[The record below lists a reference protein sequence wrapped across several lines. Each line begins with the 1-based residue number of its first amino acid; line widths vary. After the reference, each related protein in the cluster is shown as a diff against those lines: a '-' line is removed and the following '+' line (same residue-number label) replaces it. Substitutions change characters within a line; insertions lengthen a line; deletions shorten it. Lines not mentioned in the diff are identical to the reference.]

1 MQSHNQKKQ
10 QYVTAGRYHQST
22 KGYPPYFHPPAS
34 GDVGGFGGGPGG
46 AAGTSLRLNQYSA
59 THPPPAAA
67 PQPPQGPPQL
77 RAQTQPPPHN
87 PHNATAGAPSAPH
100 SQQHHTTHTHATLS
114 QHSQHHPVL
123 QSGGV
128 GGHGTGGVG
137 TGVGQVGGVPPGPS
151 PAPPGPPHEISPQ
164 TLPPGSTQSI
174 QQGSGG
180 SLPVVSAH
188 NMMYPATTQNQPQGP
203 QPNAQ
208 GQFYPHHGGP
218 NAPPH
223 LHSTGQPRQVTLAHS
238 QHMNFPVMAPNMI
251 PFYTSSPP
259 SNVVYQIP
267 PFQTMGPPRQ
277 ATPQPGQFHG
287 SPMPPQTHPQPP
299 FQTMQYTPQGGK
311 HESAALAPMAFR
323 QPQPVFYPSTTQQ
336 QQLKPTGPTFHR
348 ERKLLAIVDP
358 TTGKNILDDIHNE
371 KADSNKS
378 SESSASNTPAPSGTP
393 PNKAEQVDIAAQFA
407 AEVAKKAAEED
418 TMVTETLESVGRTN
432 KQSENSSSNI
442 IISDNRETKEQLR
455 NSIGNTVE
463 IVNSESMDSGVGKTV
478 PETIEVI
485 KPTSKADTTQV
496 PAFQPIS
503 SQPASGVQT
512 PMMLPQMPQQVPMQQ
527 VQQQQIPQPVSQ
539 QPPMQVLPPP
549 PSQVSQQ
556 PPAQVPQQGSQQ
568 PPQQKPQQ
576 QPSQPL
582 QPSQQQSLSNQLAQQ
597 APHKQKS
604 PSPQQNIKAP
614 QLNAMPSH
622 APQPA
627 HQPPPPEQVSS
638 LPKQHQQP
646 LMSSPPPQTPQ
657 QCVPVNDMECKIEN
671 VSPVMV
677 PVQNEVP
684 IKPEPTLP
692 VKQGSPKPQVSTM
705 PPALPTEEE
714 MTTETQTAQS
724 KRRGGPREENT
735 PARENVEENV
745 LPAQPQKTSSPPAF
759 QPPSKPSSQAAQN
772 SKELEK
778 KSEPAQLQSSS
789 TPPPSQQSSSQP
801 PSKEATPQPARSPSP
816 SEESKS
822 ERSSKERDINC
833 VEVEVNNIHEDDE
846 KKDGRP
852 QLKYSYKDD
861 QWSPLNPD
869 GKRQY
874 DRRFLL
880 ELQNNP
886 LSLKKPESLPNLEV
900 VRDGPGRHKPFDP
913 RGPVSHIGGG
923 PDFTPDYVKPAVI
936 GNKQSRPGVGRNH
949 SQQRRPGEPG
959 GGQVSRGRGGP
970 GKVIVIPLSAGRE
983 PKLKTVENAWK
994 PSVMDNKAVSDEQ
1007 AATEEVVKRMRGI
1020 LNKLTPEKFEKL
1032 VGTVKLMP
1040 IDTTERL
1047 SAVIDLI
1054 FEKAVDEQGFSSTY
1068 ANLCQVLSKMSVR
1081 GEGTDDGKSDVKFRN
1096 LIINKCQKEF
1106 EKDNMELIKKQR
1118 MKEIEANSD
1127 TEKKI
1132 ELQAKWEYD
1141 ETKLRQRS
1149 VGNIRFIG
1157 ELYKLRMLTSPIMM
1171 RIIGTLLT
1179 KRDEES
1185 LECLCKL
1192 LTTIG
1197 KILETQCAQQ
1207 LKPKEE
1213 LDKQFKL
1220 MQKIVSDRLTNSR
1233 VRFLMMDVIDLRG
1246 NNWIPR
1252 REDNKPKTKA
1262 EVHEE
1267 VKREEF
1273 EQQIA
1278 LANTPNRRDDRDRDR
1293 DRDRKRSRDN
1303 RGTPM
1308 SDSDGWNT
1316 VASTKSR
1323 TFDSSRLKNTFNRPG
1338 ASESKEVILR
1348 GVGFGNW
1355 ARGSSGGGLKD
1366 HDDVKQQENRFNVLG
1381 DSMGG
1386 APISGDNRR
1395 GAPMGRL
1402 APGGGPPRQGVF
1414 GSKSMPPPSNEKE
1427 SALSYV
1433 KKFVGNDRSKSTSRP
1448 ESRENSVP
1456 RENEALKGPAT
1467 IDPQAAEKFSIAII
1481 EEYAHN
1487 VDVDDAKL
1495 WIRERFSSSTIKYF
1509 VQYSLEWVLDRDET
1523 KRKRV
1528 GQLYHD
1534 LVIESLLSIENFLEG
1549 VQETLSMTEDYAIDI
1564 PRVCDYFGE
1573 IFAPCLNDNA
1583 VSLQRLLEMS
1593 KYANSESATVFACI
1607 IAKAATLMSP
1617 NKVADLWN
1625 GSGLSWSDIVP
1636 ANTNVDDF
1644 LAKQHV
1650 EFTVDR
1656 SKSASSS
1663 VSSNSSG
1670 WDPQKVEAEFLKLF
1684 KRASNA
1690 EIFDWIEANIG
1701 NDAKTSKFIRA
1712 LVTALVESQAMT
1724 SSDGS
1729 SIRATEEFETKMKNR
1744 LTVVRRYVDSSDKLE
1759 LQCIYA
1765 LQALSVKHQH
1775 PPGLLEKCF
1784 NAFYD
1789 SEVVSEEA
1797 FDEWLKSND
1806 PEEQEGKGVCV
1817 ASVKSFMRWL
1827 KEAETEES
1835 ENQA

>member
-1 MQSHNQKKQ
+1 M
-10 QYVTAGRYHQST
+10 
-22 KGYPPYFHPPAS
+22 
-34 GDVGGFGGGPGG
+34 
-46 AAGTSLRLNQYSA
+46 
-59 THPPPAAA
+59 
-67 PQPPQGPPQL
+67 
-77 RAQTQPPPHN
+77 
-87 PHNATAGAPSAPH
+87 
-100 SQQHHTTHTHATLS
+100 
-114 QHSQHHPVL
+114 
-123 QSGGV
+123 
-128 GGHGTGGVG
+128 
-137 TGVGQVGGVPPGPS
+137 
-151 PAPPGPPHEISPQ
+151 
-164 TLPPGSTQSI
+164 
-174 QQGSGG
+174 
-180 SLPVVSAH
+180 
-188 NMMYPATTQNQPQGP
+188 
-203 QPNAQ
+203 
-208 GQFYPHHGGP
+208 
-218 NAPPH
+218 
-223 LHSTGQPRQVTLAHS
+223 
-238 QHMNFPVMAPNMI
+238 
-251 PFYTSSPP
+251 
-259 SNVVYQIP
+259 
-267 PFQTMGPPRQ
+267 
-277 ATPQPGQFHG
+277 
-287 SPMPPQTHPQPP
+287 
-299 FQTMQYTPQGGK
+299 
-311 HESAALAPMAFR
+311 
-323 QPQPVFYPSTTQQ
+323 
-336 QQLKPTGPTFHR
+336 
-348 ERKLLAIVDP
+348 
-358 TTGKNILDDIHNE
+358 
-371 KADSNKS
+371 
-378 SESSASNTPAPSGTP
+378 
-393 PNKAEQVDIAAQFA
+393 
-407 AEVAKKAAEED
+407 
-418 TMVTETLESVGRTN
+418 
-432 KQSENSSSNI
+432 
-442 IISDNRETKEQLR
+442 
-455 NSIGNTVE
+455 
-463 IVNSESMDSGVGKTV
+463 
-478 PETIEVI
+478 
-485 KPTSKADTTQV
+485 
-496 PAFQPIS
+496 
-503 SQPASGVQT
+503 
-512 PMMLPQMPQQVPMQQ
+512 
-527 VQQQQIPQPVSQ
+527 
-539 QPPMQVLPPP
+539 
-549 PSQVSQQ
+549 
-556 PPAQVPQQGSQQ
+556 
-568 PPQQKPQQ
+568 
-576 QPSQPL
+576 
-582 QPSQQQSLSNQLAQQ
+582 
-597 APHKQKS
+597 
-604 PSPQQNIKAP
+604 
-614 QLNAMPSH
+614 
-622 APQPA
+622 
-627 HQPPPPEQVSS
+627 
-638 LPKQHQQP
+638 
-646 LMSSPPPQTPQ
+646 
-657 QCVPVNDMECKIEN
+657 
-671 VSPVMV
+671 
-677 PVQNEVP
+677 
-684 IKPEPTLP
+684 
-692 VKQGSPKPQVSTM
+692 SPKPQVIT
-705 PPALPTEEE
+705 PPTVPKEEE
-714 MTTETQTAQS
+714 ITTESQTTQS

-735 PARENVEENV
+735 PARECVEENV
-745 LPAQPQKTSSPPAF
+745 VPVQPQKTASPPAY
-759 QPPSKPSSQAAQN
+759 QPPNKQSSQAAQN
-772 SKELEK
+772 SKESEK
-778 KSEPAQLQSSS
+778 KPEPAQLQSAP
-789 TPPPSQQSSSQP
+789 TPPPPQKPASQP

-816 SEESKS
+816 VEESKS

-833 VEVEVNNIHEDDE
+833 VEVEVNNVHDDDE
-846 KKDGRP
+846 KKDDAP

-861 QWSPLNPD
+861 QWSPVNPD

-900 VRDGPGRHKPFDP
+900 VRDGPGRHKSFDP

-936 GNKQSRPGVGRNH
+936 GNKQRPGVGRVT

-959 GGQVSRGRGGP
+959 GGQGSRNRVAP

-994 PSVMDNKAVSDEQ
+994 PSVMDSLALTDEQ

-1032 VGTVKLMP
+1032 VGTVKKMP

-1081 GEGTDDGKSDVKFRN
+1081 GEGNDDGKSDVKFRN

-1118 MKEIEANSD
+1118 MKEIDATVD
-1127 TEKKI
+1127 L
-1132 ELQAKWEYD
+1132 ELQAKWEFD

-1171 RIIGTLLT
+1171 RIIGTLLQ

-1207 LKPKEE
+1207 PKPKEE
-1213 LDKQFKL
+1213 LEKQFRL

-1233 VRFLMMDVIDLRG
+1233 VRFLMMDVIDLRQH
-1246 NNWIPR
+1246 NWVPR

-1308 SDSDGWNT
+1308 SDSEGWNT

-1323 TFDSSRLKNTFNRPG
+1323 TSFDSLRLKNTFNRPG

-1348 GVGFGNW
+1348 GAGFGNW

-1381 DSMGG
+1381 DSMSGT
-1386 APISGDNRR
+1386 PISGDNRR

-1402 APGGGPPRQGVF
+1402 APGGGGGGSGPPPRQGGF

-1427 SALSYV
+1427 NTLSYV
-1433 KKFVGNDRSKSTSRP
+1433 KRFVGNDRSKSTSRP

-1467 IDPQAAEKFSIAII
+1467 IDPETAEKFSIAII

-1495 WIRERFSSSTIKYF
+1495 WIRERFSSSTIKCF
-1509 VQYSLEWVLDRDET
+1509 VQFSLEWVLDRDET

-1534 LVIESLLSIENFLEG
+1534 LVIENLLSVENFFEG

-1583 VSLQRLLEMS
+1583 LSLQRLLEMS
-1593 KYANSESATVFACI
+1593 KFANSESATVFACI

-1625 GSGLSWSDIVP
+1625 SSGLSWSDIVP

-1644 LAKQHV
+1644 LSKQHV

-1656 SKSASSS
+1656 SKSASNT
-1663 VSSNSSG
+1663 VSSSSSG

-1729 SIRATEEFETKMKNR
+1729 SIRATDDFEGKMKTH

-1797 FDEWLKSND
+1797 FDEWVKSND